1 MKLYTYDDYLK
12 WRKYFLFNSPCMLKE
27 DSSTYTVLYNDLNET
42 KINDIHDKSYRNLL
56 NDKEEFSLFLSNFL
70 GYTISSDNLSK
81 YNNDFITN
89 NFNNRRSDIVYKLNN
104 KPIYIFVEHQSTIDY
119 SINYRI
125 FSYYSLLLNDVV
137 DKTKIKQKNY
147 KFPIIIPILL
157 YTGTNKWNLAP
168 NIKDKQVNSKVFN
181 NKKLDYEYDFISIHN
196 YSIPQL
202 LKSNTTIGYMMA
214 TDKCISKDE
223 LYDVL
228 NTLSLLDISDS
239 QKKILQRYIFFV
251 FGKSFSKKI
260 RDELIKKFNKG
271 VVENMKCAWQY
282 LIEDI
287 RRDRDEGR
295 AEGLAEGKAQG
306 IKKGQKEEKI
316 KIIKKMLQNGESIDK
331 IKLYCGYS
339 LKEIRAIQKELN
351 LLA

>member
-1 MKLYTYDDYLK
+1 MYCVLLTNYVCYIIIKKEGMPMKLYTYDDYLK

-27 DSSTYTVLYNDLNET
+27 DSSTYTVLHNDLNET

-104 KPIYIFVEHQSTIDY
+104 KPIYIFVEHQSNIDY

-157 YTGTNKWNLAP
+157 YTGTNNWNLVP

-181 NKKLDYEYDFISIHN
+181 KKKLDYEYDFISIHN

-202 LKSNTTIGYMMA
+202 LKSNTT
-214 TDKCISKDE
+214 
-223 LYDVL
+223 L

-239 QKKILQRYIFFV
+239 QKKILQKYIFFV

-271 VVENMKCAWQY
+271 VDENMKCAWQY

-287 RRDRDEGR
+287 RRDR
-295 AEGLAEGKAQG
+295 AEGKAE
-306 IKKGQKEEKI
+306 GQKE
-316 KIIKKMLQNGESIDK
+316 IIKRMLQNGESIDK

-351 LLA
+351 MLA